1 MNKKCVVVSHSGFGH
16 TQKLAEQI
24 VVGVNAISGVTAEF
38 LSIDQDGNLS
48 AGGWDLLE
56 DAEGIIFGCPT
67 VMGGPSWQFKKFCD
81 ATREIREKE
90 LWRDKLAAGFT
101 NSRSIHGDKFLTI
114 SFCMTFAMQHAM
126 IWVGTGLKAANTLA
140 ATRNDVN
147 YLGAFS
153 GLVSQVP
160 VDAPLEGGLPDGDL
174 RTARHFGRRY
184 GTVLKNLF

>member
-1 MNKKCVVVSHSGFGH
+1 MNKNCIVVTHSGFGH
-16 TQKLAEQI
+16 TKRLAEQV
-24 VVGVNAISGVTAEF
+24 VVGVNAISGVTAE
-38 LSIDQDGNLS
+38 LMNLDQDG
-48 AGGWDLLE
+48 DLHGEYWERLE

-81 ATREIREKE
+81 STRNIREKD

-114 SFCMTFAMQHAM
+114 SYFMTFAMQHAM
-126 IWVGTGLKAANTLA
+126 IWVGTGLKAANTLN
-140 ATRNDVN
+140 ATRDDVN

-153 GLVSQVP
+153 GLVSQVAI
-160 VDAPLEGGLPDGDL
+160 DAPLETGLPEGDL

-184 GTVLKNLF
+184 GTVLANLF

>member
-16 TQKLAEQI
+16 TQKIADQV
-24 VVGVNAISGVTAEF
+24 VVGVNAISGVTAEP
-38 LSIDQDGNLS
+38 LSIDQDGGLP
-48 AGGWDLLE
+48 AGAWDLLE

-67 VMGGPSWQFKKFCD
+67 IMGGPSWQFKKFCD
-81 ATREIREKE
+81 ATREFREKD

-114 SFCMTFAMQHAM
+114 SYFMTFAMQHAM

-140 ATRNDVN
+140 ATRNDIN

-153 GLVSQVP
+153 GLVSQVA
-160 VDAPLEGGLPDGDL
+160 VDAPLEGGLPEGDL